1 MTDKRTIR
9 SISAA
14 DFARIS
20 DEFAKHLHPKDAMIF
35 EIHALR
41 AERDALRDQ
50 WSDLLIE
57 QARLMAMRDEAV
69 QQRDDA
75 IIELSL
81 ANAQRGVLA
90 KENMALGAEL
100 DALRKVDTATVIR
113 FLVGY
118 TQYEDNYSTDFSHS
132 AAVRAG
138 LNAALAVQP

>member
-75 IIELSL
+75 ITE
-81 ANAQRGVLA
+81 R
-90 KENMALGAEL
+90 

-113 FLVGY
+113 FLAGY
-118 TQYEDNYSTDFSHS
+118 AQYGDNYSTDFSHS

-138 LNAALAVQP
+138 LIAALAVQP